1 MNKPPE
7 KDEDA
12 ALARNVAIMRER
24 MKGEVARLRESL
36 DVWIDENTQHGND
49 VEITSAMLQTA
60 FEREIE
66 LLGEQD
72 AFRLIESAF
81 RRSAD
86 KFRRSLQ

>member
-7 KDEDA
+7 KDEAA

-24 MKGEVARLRESL
+24 MKAEVARLRESL
-36 DVWIDENTQHGND
+36 DVWIDENTLDGND
-49 VEITSAMLQTA
+49 VEITSAMMQTA
-60 FEREIE
+60 FAREID
-66 LLGEQD
+66 LLGEQE
-72 AFRLIESAF
+72 AFRFIEKAF